1 MYYRHIFRKTRKS
14 EFEKVSSHFEKMSN
28 LGAFGSNDYA
38 AAASSTPINPVTG
51 EPALSSQDAQIEEVS
66 NLFRSANFQDHTNA
80 LKLLLALMSKGI
92 DVVQFAPF
100 VVQQVG
106 AQDPNARQ
114 LAYVYLNHYAD
125 EAPEEVIL
133 SVNTFQ
139 RCLTDSDPICRA
151 LAVKVMSSI
160 RSREVLPHIQEAVT
174 QVIGDPSPYVK
185 KAAAYAMVKAAELI
199 EDPSETEVYL
209 PLLERLLSDPSPI
222 AFSGAICAYLY
233 LCPNNIDLI
242 HPHFRTIC
250 QNISK
255 IDPWGQLFTLRAL
268 TIYARYCFK
277 NPETLDEEDV
287 GAFWDDAGTTNSI
300 SADHLLL
307 IHTAKKLLSSPNQAV
322 VTAATQLLFYCAPPS
337 HISSVARPMVRML
350 YDTQIVSQLALV
362 SILTIATVHNHIFVP
377 HLNHFYIRRND
388 ITAVRNL
395 KLRVLALL
403 ASQSNAEMI
412 LGELSTYT
420 NSDDV
425 EFAANAVKTM
435 GKTAMVNELII
446 PVCLLSLLRLM
457 NRSEGPV
464 LSEVVLVI
472 AHILRKK
479 RGTEDEEHALKS
491 LARKFVEV
499 KEPAARAAVLS
510 IVGDMYETY
519 PEFAPQLL
527 RAVAQNFTEEPGEVR
542 LQALTLAAKLISSG
556 ADSAIPMYVL
566 KVGQRDSEF
575 DIRDRAHFLLTILN
589 SKCTDIVN
597 NMKALLFP
605 KRSAPTWTVTDAGV
619 SEFQLG
625 TFSHFFNKAVA
636 GYDPLPDWAPE
647 ESLPPESVRTP
658 AEGEDDGRDIL
669 GGKEVGL
676 ADFFSGDENNEEEE
690 YYSDGYYEEEE
701 DIVDNDAFFA
711 N

>member
-1 MYYRHIFRKTRKS
+1 
-14 EFEKVSSHFEKMSN
+14 MSN
-28 LGAFGSNDYA
+28 LGAFGSSDYA
-38 AAASSTPINPVTG
+38 AATSSTPINPVTG
-51 EPALSSQDAQIEEVS
+51 EPAVSSQDSQIEEVS
-66 NLFRSANFQDHTNA
+66 TLFRSTNFQDHTNA
-80 LKLLLALMSKGI
+80 LKILLALMSKGI

-160 RSREVLPHIQEAVT
+160 RSREVLPHIQEAVS

-199 EDPSETEVYL
+199 EDSSETEVYL
-209 PLLERLLSDPSPI
+209 PLLQRLLGDQNPI

-242 HPHFRTIC
+242 HTHFRSIC

-255 IDPWGQLFTLRAL
+255 IDAWGQLFTLRAL

-277 NPETLDEEDV
+277 NPETLDEEDI
-287 GAFWDDAGTTNSI
+287 GAFWDDAGSKDSI

-307 IHTAKKLLSSPNQAV
+307 IHTAKKLLSSPNNAV

-350 YDTQIVSQLALV
+350 YDTQIMSQLALT

-377 HLNHFYIRRND
+377 HLNHFFIRRND

-395 KLRVLALL
+395 KLCVLALL
-403 ASQSNAEMI
+403 ASQSNADMI

-420 NSDDV
+420 NSDDT

-446 PVCLLSLLRLM
+446 PACLLSLLRLM
-457 NRSEGPV
+457 SRSEGPV

-472 AHILRKK
+472 AHLLRK
-479 RGTEDEEHALKS
+479 RRNTEDELHALKS
-491 LARKFVEV
+491 LARKFIEV
-499 KEPAARAAVLS
+499 KEPSARAAVLS

-527 RAVAQNFTEEPGEVR
+527 RYVAQNFSDEPGEVR
-542 LQALTLAAKLISSG
+542 LQALTLAAKLLACG
-556 ADSAIPMYVL
+556 ADQAIPMYVL
-566 KVGQRDSEF
+566 RIGERDSEF
-575 DIRDRAHFLLTILN
+575 DIRDRAHFLLSILA
-589 SKCTDIVN
+589 SKCSDIVK
-597 NMKALLFP
+597 NMKSLLFP
-605 KRSAPTWTVTDAGV
+605 TRTAPTWTITDAGV

-625 TFSHFFNKAVA
+625 TFSHFFNRAVT
-636 GYDPLPDWAPE
+636 GYDPLPDWADE
-647 ESLPPESVRTP
+647 ETLPPESVRTP
-658 AEGEDDGRDIL
+658 PEGEEDGNAFS

-676 ADFFSGDENNEEEE
+676 ADFFSGDDGNEEED
-690 YYSDGYYEEEE
+690 YYSDGDYYEEDEE
-701 DIVDNDAFFA
+701 DDVDQNDAFFA